1 VCLSLF
7 AALCRYAIAQAG
19 DAVAISHIERTDT
32 ARLSKNLR
40 DQLEQKGRRRLL
52 LLH

>member
-1 VCLSLF
+1 MLLRCV
-7 AALCRYAIAQAG
+7 CRYAIAQAG

-40 DQLEQKGRRRLL
+40 EQLERKGRRRRLL
-52 LLH
+52 LR